1 MVFHAPWRRRVVA
14 SLVAAAL
21 WIAVPRPM
29 RADLPPFGGRD
40 AYLADLAARREKTM
54 ARLGP
59 ESVLVVW
66 SAPARVY
73 SADIDYKYR
82 QNSDLLYLTGL
93 DQEETI
99 LVLAPGAAGE
109 KAAVFT
115 RAADPFRELWYG
127 HILTPAEVTSTSGVA
142 AVHPE
147 HGQEAFDAF
156 MARLLGDDDGTPG
169 ASSAAATPAPG
180 AGAFAAA
187 KAAGRARL
195 CIADALDVD
204 APHADAPHAVDAP
217 APSEHGA
224 WLRQMTTRYRGVS
237 ACSARDILDAERAIK
252 TPYEQRVLRHS
263 VEISAEAQVE
273 GMKATRPGRWEYE
286 VQAAIEHWSRAH
298 GALEQ
303 GYPSIVASGPN
314 ATTLHY
320 LDSTRQMRDG
330 DLLLVDAASS
340 FEHLTGDITRTYPV
354 NGRFT
359 PEQRALYELVLRAQE
374 AGIAAA
380 RPGATQS
387 AVNDAVRA
395 VFAEGLRPL
404 GLVTPRADAGSQV
417 SLWFPHAPTHGIG
430 LDVHDPLDRLD
441 VGTTFVIEPGLYI
454 RPAALDGLP
463 KTPEGEALAAALAP
477 AVAKYRDMG
486 VRIEDSFLMTA
497 DGPVMLSSKAPRR
510 LSDIERVVGRASR

>member
-1 MVFHAPWRRRVVA
+1 MAASAPWKRALVA
-14 SLVAAAL
+14 SLAAAAL
-21 WIAVPRPM
+21 WVAAPRPI
-29 RADLPPFGGRD
+29 RADLPPFGGTD
-40 AYLADLAARREKTM
+40 AYLADLAAHRAKTM

-99 LVLAPGAAGE
+99 LVLAPGAAGQ
-109 KAAVFT
+109 KVTVFT

-127 HILTPAEVTSTSGVA
+127 HILTPAEVTSTSGIT
-142 AVHPE
+142 AVYPE
-147 HGQEAFDAF
+147 HGHEAFDAF
-156 MARLLGDDDGTPG
+156 MARLLGDDDHGATG
-169 ASSAAATPAPG
+169 ASRTPAG
-180 AGAFAAA
+180 EFAAA
-187 KAAGRARL
+187 KTAGRARL
-195 CIADALDVD
+195 CTADALDVD
-204 APHADAPHAVDAP
+204 AQDP
-217 APSEHGA
+217 AEPPPDRSHVAWVHQMAARYHGV
-224 WLRQMTTRYRGVS
+224 T
-237 ACSARDILDAERAIK
+237 ACSARDVLDAERAIK
-252 TPYEQRVLRHS
+252 TPYEQLVLRHS

-273 GMKATRPGRWEYE
+273 GMKAARPGRWEYE
-286 VQAAIEHWSRAH
+286 VQAAIEYWSRAH

-320 LDSTRQMRDG
+320 LESTRQMRDG

-359 PEQRALYELVLRAQE
+359 RDERALYELVLRAQD

-380 RPGATQS
+380 RPGVTQT
-387 AVNDAVRA
+387 AVNDAARA
-395 VFAEGLRPL
+395 VFADGLRPL
-404 GLVTPRADAGSQV
+404 GLITPLADAASQV

-463 KTPEGEALAAALAP
+463 KTPDGAALRAALAP

-497 DGPVMLSSKAPRR
+497 DGPVMLSAKAPRR
-510 LSDIERVVGRASR
+510 IPDIERVVGTRR

>member
-1 MVFHAPWRRRVVA
+1 MAASAPWKRALVA
-14 SLVAAAL
+14 SLAAAAL
-21 WIAVPRPM
+21 WVATPRPI
-29 RADLPPFGGRD
+29 RADLPPFGGTD
-40 AYLADLAARREKTM
+40 AYLADLAAHRAKTM

-99 LVLAPGAAGE
+99 LVLAPGAAGQ
-109 KAAVFT
+109 KVTVFT

-127 HILTPAEVTSTSGVA
+127 HILTPAEVTSTSGIT
-142 AVHPE
+142 AVYPE
-147 HGQEAFDAF
+147 HGHEAFDAF
-156 MARLLGDDDGTPG
+156 MARLLGDDDHGATG
-169 ASSAAATPAPG
+169 ASRTPAG
-180 AGAFAAA
+180 EFAAA
-187 KAAGRARL
+187 KTAGRARL
-195 CIADALDVD
+195 CTADALDVD
-204 APHADAPHAVDAP
+204 AQDP
-217 APSEHGA
+217 AEPPPDRSHVAWVHQMAARYHGV
-224 WLRQMTTRYRGVS
+224 T
-237 ACSARDILDAERAIK
+237 ACSARDVLDAERAIK
-252 TPYEQRVLRHS
+252 TPYEQLVLRHS

-273 GMKATRPGRWEYE
+273 GMKAARPGRWEYE
-286 VQAAIEHWSRAH
+286 VQAAIEYWSRAH

-320 LDSTRQMRDG
+320 LESTRQMRDG

-359 PEQRALYELVLRAQE
+359 RDERALYELVLRAQD

-380 RPGATQS
+380 RPGVTQT
-387 AVNDAVRA
+387 AVNDAARA
-395 VFAEGLRPL
+395 VFADGLRPL
-404 GLVTPRADAGSQV
+404 GLITPLADAASQV

-463 KTPEGEALAAALAP
+463 KTPDGAALRAALAP

-497 DGPVMLSSKAPRR
+497 DGPVMLSAKAPRR
-510 LSDIERVVGRASR
+510 IPDIERVVGTRR

>member
-1 MVFHAPWRRRVVA
+1 MAASAPWKRALVA
-14 SLVAAAL
+14 SLAAAAL
-21 WIAVPRPM
+21 WVAAPRPI
-29 RADLPPFGGRD
+29 RADLPPFGGTD
-40 AYLADLAARREKTM
+40 AYLADLAAHRAKTM

-99 LVLAPGAAGE
+99 LVLAPGAAGQ
-109 KAAVFT
+109 KVTVFT

-127 HILTPAEVTSTSGVA
+127 HILTPAEVTSTSGIT
-142 AVHPE
+142 AVYPE
-147 HGQEAFDAF
+147 HGHEAFDAF
-156 MARLLGDDDGTPG
+156 MARLLGDDDHGATG
-169 ASSAAATPAPG
+169 ASPTPAG
-180 AGAFAAA
+180 EFAAA
-187 KAAGRARL
+187 KTAGRARL
-195 CIADALDVD
+195 CTADALDVD
-204 APHADAPHAVDAP
+204 AQDP
-217 APSEHGA
+217 AEPPPDRSHVAWVHQMAARYHGV
-224 WLRQMTTRYRGVS
+224 T
-237 ACSARDILDAERAIK
+237 ACSARDVLDAERAIK
-252 TPYEQRVLRHS
+252 TPYEQLVLRHS

-273 GMKATRPGRWEYE
+273 GMKAARPGRWEYE
-286 VQAAIEHWSRAH
+286 VQAAIEYWSRAH

-320 LDSTRQMRDG
+320 LESTRQMRDG

-359 PEQRALYELVLRAQE
+359 RDERALYELVLRAQD

-380 RPGATQS
+380 RPGATQT
-387 AVNDAVRA
+387 AVNDAARA
-395 VFAEGLRPL
+395 VFADGLRPL
-404 GLVTPRADAGSQV
+404 GLITPLADAASQV

-463 KTPEGEALAAALAP
+463 KTPDGAALRAALAP

-497 DGPVMLSSKAPRR
+497 DGPVMLSAKAPRR
-510 LSDIERVVGRASR
+510 IPDIERVVGTRR

>member
-1 MVFHAPWRRRVVA
+1 MAASAPWKRALVA
-14 SLVAAAL
+14 SLAAAAL
-21 WIAVPRPM
+21 WVAAPRPI
-29 RADLPPFGGRD
+29 RADLPPFGGTD
-40 AYLADLAARREKTM
+40 AYLADLAAHREKTM

-99 LVLAPGAAGE
+99 LVLAPGAAGQ
-109 KAAVFT
+109 KVTVFT

-127 HILTPAEVTSTSGVA
+127 HILTPAEVTSTSGIT
-142 AVHPE
+142 AVYPE
-147 HGQEAFDAF
+147 HGHEAFDAF
-156 MARLLGDDDGTPG
+156 MARLLGDDDHGATG
-169 ASSAAATPAPG
+169 ASRTPAG
-180 AGAFAAA
+180 EFAAA
-187 KAAGRARL
+187 KTAGRARL
-195 CIADALDVD
+195 CTADALDVD
-204 APHADAPHAVDAP
+204 AQDP
-217 APSEHGA
+217 AEPPPDRSHVAWVHQMAARYHGV
-224 WLRQMTTRYRGVS
+224 T
-237 ACSARDILDAERAIK
+237 ACSARDVLDAERAIK
-252 TPYEQRVLRHS
+252 TPYEQLVLRHS

-273 GMKATRPGRWEYE
+273 GMKAARPGRWEYE
-286 VQAAIEHWSRAH
+286 VQAAIEYWSRAH

-320 LDSTRQMRDG
+320 LESTRQMRDG

-359 PEQRALYELVLRAQE
+359 RDERALYELVLRAQD

-380 RPGATQS
+380 RPGVTQT
-387 AVNDAVRA
+387 AVNDAARA
-395 VFAEGLRPL
+395 VFADGLRPL
-404 GLVTPRADAGSQV
+404 GLITPLADAASQV

-463 KTPEGEALAAALAP
+463 KTPDGAALRAALAP

-497 DGPVMLSSKAPRR
+497 DGPVMLSAKAPRR
-510 LSDIERVVGRASR
+510 IPDIERVVGTRR

>member
-1 MVFHAPWRRRVVA
+1 MLPDTRWRRRVVA
-14 SLVAAAL
+14 ALAAVAL
-21 WIAVPRPM
+21 WIATPRPM

-82 QNSDLLYLTGL
+82 QSSDLLYLTGL

-127 HILTPAEVTSTSGVA
+127 HILTPAEVTSTSGIA

-147 HGQEAFDAF
+147 HGQDAFDAF
-156 MARLLGDDDGTPG
+156 MARLLGGSEEG
-169 ASSAAATPAPG
+169 SSATSADSTPAPS
-180 AGAFAAA
+180 AFAAA
-187 KAAGRARL
+187 RTAGRARL
-195 CIADALDVD
+195 CTADALEVD
-204 APHADAPHAVDAP
+204 MPHAAEAP
-217 APSEHGA
+217 AAAAHGA
-224 WLRQMTTRYRGVS
+224 WVRQMTTRYHGIS
-237 ACSARDILDAERAIK
+237 ACSARDVLDAERAIK

-263 VEISAEAQVE
+263 VEISAEAQIE
-273 GMKATRPGRWEYE
+273 GMKAARPGRWEYE
-286 VQAAIEHWSRAH
+286 VQAAIEYWSRAH

-320 LDSTRQMRDG
+320 LESTRQMRDG

-359 PEQRALYELVLRAQE
+359 REQRALYELVLRAQE

-380 RPGATQS
+380 RPGATQA
-387 AVNDAVRA
+387 AVNDAARA
-395 VFAEGLRPL
+395 VFADGLKPL
-404 GLVTPRADAGSQV
+404 GLVTPLADAASQV

-454 RPAALDGLP
+454 RPAALDSLP
-463 KTPEGEALAAALAP
+463 KTPDGEALAAALAP
-477 AVAKYRDMG
+477 AVEKYRDMG

-497 DGPVMLSSKAPRR
+497 DGPVMLSAKAPRR
-510 LSDIERVVGRASR
+510 IPDIERVVGTAGR

>member
-1 MVFHAPWRRRVVA
+1 MPGHATRRRSVVA
-14 SLVAAAL
+14 ALAAAAL
-21 WIAVPRPM
+21 WMAMPRPM

-40 AYLADLAARREKTM
+40 AYLADLAAHRAQTM

-66 SAPARVY
+66 SAPERVY

-93 DQEETI
+93 DQQETI

-127 HILTPAEVTSTSGVA
+127 HILTPAEVTSASGIT
-142 AVHPE
+142 AVYPE
-147 HGQEAFDAF
+147 HGHEAFDAF
-156 MARLLGDDDGTPG
+156 MARLLGGDEDGAG
-169 ASSAAATPAPG
+169 AGAPASTPAPS
-180 AGAFAAA
+180 AFAAA
-187 KAAGRARL
+187 RAAGRARL
-195 CIADALDVD
+195 CTADARD
-204 APHADAPHAVDAP
+204 ADSPSAPPDAASHA
-217 APSEHGA
+217 A
-224 WLRQMTTRYRGVS
+224 WVRQMTSRYPGIE
-237 ACSARDILDAERAIK
+237 ACSARDILDAERAVK

-263 VEISAEAQVE
+263 IEISAEAQVE
-273 GMKATRPGRWEYE
+273 GMKAARPDRWEYQ
-286 VQAAIEHWSRAH
+286 VQAAIEYWSRAH

-320 LDSTRQMRDG
+320 LESTRQMRDG

-340 FEHLTGDITRTYPV
+340 FQHLTGDITRTYPV

-359 PEQRALYELVLRAQE
+359 REQRALYELVLRAQD

-380 RPGATQS
+380 RPGATQ
-387 AVNDAVRA
+387 DAVDKAARA
-395 VFAEGLRPL
+395 VFAEGLKPL
-404 GLVTPRADAGSQV
+404 GLVTPLGDAGTQV
-417 SLWFPHAPTHGIG
+417 NLWFPHSPTHGIG

-441 VGTTFVIEPGLYI
+441 VGTTFVIEPGVYI
-454 RPAALDGLP
+454 RPAALDSLP
-463 KTPEGEALAAALAP
+463 KTPEGQALAAALAP

-497 DGPVMLSSKAPRR
+497 DGPVMLSSHAPRR
-510 LSDIERVVGRASR
+510 IADIERVVGTGR